1 MKSIFT
7 LLFLLMLSSVF
18 AQDAEWKSYVVHV
31 DSLKQAQD
39 LKEKKFKGVSFC
51 GGELRGYFLKS
62 DLIYIHSVVKTEM
75 SHALTEV
82 YLRADTMVFV
92 RTGQAYYTPEKDM
105 VEYCKTHKTKK
116 GDCDYSA
123 LPKTVT
129 EMEYWFG
136 IDPIVTKKVNG
147 EEILLSEKL
156 KRSYISGMRSCFSKM
171 WDELMK

>member
-1 MKSIFT
+1 MKLFFT
-7 LLFLLMLSSVF
+7 LLFTLSIGFVS
-18 AQDAEWKSYVVHV
+18 AQEIEWKRYVAHV
-31 DSLKQAQD
+31 DSLLQTQV
-39 LKEKKFKGVSFC
+39 LKEKKFKGNSYC

-62 DLIYIHSVVKTEM
+62 ELLYIHSVVKSEM

-82 YLRADTMVFV
+82 YLRADSMVFV
-92 RTGQAYYTPEKDM
+92 RTGQAYYIPEKDM

-123 LPKTVT
+123 LKKTVT

-136 IDPIVTKKVNG
+136 SDPVVTKKVNG

-156 KRSYISGMRSCFSKM
+156 KRSYLSGMQTCFTKM
-171 WDELMK
+171 WEESMK